1 MHICAISSCICTG
14 SSTRPDAAAASLKV
28 AVLKTL
34 KHIGRSR
41 PVQTALAFIAAHYLR
56 LVRAT
61 TRFAVE
67 PADFAKRAQA
77 DAPVI
82 GALWH
87 GQHTMAHFAWPGGM
101 KVAAL
106 ISRNADAEIN
116 AMVLQKL
123 GVIPIRGSGGS
134 AYKMRR
140 RGGVLALREMLRTLE
155 SGTSL
160 VLTADVPKV
169 ARQCGEGIIR
179 LAMHSGRP
187 IYPVAVVKRW
197 RLDFKSWDR
206 ASFGLPFGRGAIVIG
221 DAIRIASHASAE
233 EVEAARLALQNALN
247 EAHARAYALVG
258 GRDPGAELSAQAYTP
273 AAAPGGQSA

>member
-1 MHICAISSCICTG
+1 M
-14 SSTRPDAAAASLKV
+14 LKS
-28 AVLKTL
+28 
-34 KHIGRSR
+34 IGRSR

-61 TRFAVE
+61 TRFVIE
-67 PADFAKRAQA
+67 PADFAERART

-87 GQHTMAHFAWPGGM
+87 GQQTMAHFAWPHGM
-101 KVAAL
+101 QVAAL

-116 AMVLQKL
+116 AMVLERL
-123 GVIPIRGSGGS
+123 GVKPIRGSGGS
-134 AYKMRR
+134 AYKMHK
-140 RGGVLALREMLRTLE
+140 RGGVIALREMLRTLE

-179 LAMHSGRP
+179 LAMRSGRP
-187 IYPVAVVKRW
+187 VYPVAVVKRW

-206 ASFGLPFGRGAIVIG
+206 ASAGLPFGRGAIVIG
-221 DAIRIASHASAE
+221 APIRIEADADAAG
-233 EVEAARLALQNALN
+233 VEAARLSLQGALN
-247 EAHARAYALVG
+247 EVHARAYALVG
-258 GRDPGAELSAQAYTP
+258 SKDPGAALSLQKSAPVVAADGQA
-273 AAAPGGQSA
+273 A

>member
-1 MHICAISSCICTG
+1 M
-14 SSTRPDAAAASLKV
+14 LKS
-28 AVLKTL
+28 
-34 KHIGRSR
+34 IGRSR
-41 PVQTALAFIAAHYLR
+41 PIQYALAFLAAHYLR
-56 LVRAT
+56 LVRAS

-67 PADFAKRAQA
+67 PADFSAKANA

-87 GQHTMAHFAWPGGM
+87 GQHTMAQFAWPPGM
-101 KVAAL
+101 QVAAL

-116 AMVLQKL
+116 AMVLERL
-123 GVIPIRGSGGS
+123 GVIPIRGSGGK
-134 AYKMRR
+134 AYKMHR
-140 RGGVLALREMLRTLE
+140 RGGVAALREMLRALE

-179 LAMHSGRP
+179 LAMRSGRP

-197 RLDFKSWDR
+197 RFDFNSWDK

-221 DAIRIASHASAE
+221 DPIRVATDADAQA
-233 EVEAARLALQNALN
+233 VEAARLTLQNALN
-247 EAHARAYALVG
+247 QVHARAYLLVG
-258 GRDPGAELSAQAYTP
+258 SSDPGAALSVEEKPALVAQGEP
-273 AAAPGGQSA
+273 IV